1 MVERKFF
8 AVIRGKIVVKTQYN
22 VEFMFYDLLL
32 TVVWLEISHLVGII
46 VFV

>member
-22 VEFMFYDLLL
+22 VGFMFYDLL
-32 TVVWLEISHLVGII
+32 TVVWLEINDVVGII